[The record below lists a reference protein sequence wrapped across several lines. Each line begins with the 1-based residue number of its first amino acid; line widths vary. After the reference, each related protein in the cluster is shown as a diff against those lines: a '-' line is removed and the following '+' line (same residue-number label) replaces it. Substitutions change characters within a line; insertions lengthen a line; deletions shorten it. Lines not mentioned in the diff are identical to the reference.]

1 MSDTADLFE
10 AVYDGLPDAR
20 ATLRAG
26 RAVISRCVCASATNT
41 GSMSEQGIMLTADI
55 TARYLL
61 TSDPADGSTDVGK
74 IVDLTLPTGSA
85 QPYRIAARTVAGGDV
100 VRLTLQGLTD

>member
-1 MSDTADLFE
+1 MSDTADLFD

-26 RAVISRCVCASATNT
+26 RAVISRCICASATQT
-41 GSMSEQGIMLTADI
+41 GEPTEQGIMLSADI

-61 TSDPADGSTDVGK
+61 SNDPTDGSTAVGK
-74 IVDLTLPTGSA
+74 IVDLTLTTGSA

-100 VRLTLQGLTD
+100 VRLTLQGITD